1 MNEGDKGGRRALF
14 MKQHGIERRS
24 RGSSE
29 QHNAD
34 ARGMS
39 GEGMARER
47 GASSAAT
54 GPHSLAPHAT
64 SVTLAQSYHGRAS
77 KRSAD

>member
-39 GEGMARER
+39 GEGMAREP
-47 GASSAAT
+47 GASNFT
-54 GPHSLAPHAT
+54 
-64 SVTLAQSYHGRAS
+64 
-77 KRSAD
+77 